1 MRPPLRLGLLA
12 SGRGSNVQAIIDACR
27 AGRITAEPCVV
38 ISNNRD
44 AEVLARARRAE
55 LPALHL
61 SARTHPDP
69 AALDGAIADAL
80 CAHGA
85 TLVVLAGYMK
95 RIGPA
100 TLARFPGRIINVHP
114 SLLPRYGGQGMYGAR
129 VHAAVLAA
137 GERTS
142 GATVHLVDAEYDRGA
157 ILAQRTVPVL
167 AGDTPESLAQRV
179 LQVEHAL
186 YVDTIDRIARGT
198 LAGDAAVTA
207 QHGGCRR

>member
-1 MRPPLRLGLLA
+1 
-12 SGRGSNVQAIIDACR
+12 VQAIIDACR

-44 AEVLARARRAE
+44 AEVLARARRAGV
-55 LPALHL
+55 PALHL

-80 CAHGA
+80 SAHGA

-95 RIGPA
+95 RIGPV

-157 ILAQRTVPVL
+157 ILARRTVPVH

-186 YVDTIDRIARGT
+186 YVETLDRIARGA
-198 LAGDAAVTA
+198 LLGDAAIA
-207 QHGGCRR
+207 APPGGCRR